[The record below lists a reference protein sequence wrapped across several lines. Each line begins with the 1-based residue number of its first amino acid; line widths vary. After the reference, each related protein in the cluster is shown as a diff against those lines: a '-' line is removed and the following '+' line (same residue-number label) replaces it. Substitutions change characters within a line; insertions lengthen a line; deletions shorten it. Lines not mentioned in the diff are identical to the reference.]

1 MSNDFRAKKYDVFVS
16 YKRLNTDAM
25 KIVEKRLEAEGF
37 VVFTDERLQA
47 ADDWQQQ
54 LRDRINECKVTV
66 GLWSKEV
73 EQEPEEV
80 EFELIHA
87 YGIKRLLG
95 VRLDDSLPPSKLGK
109 DNWLSFSNWNDPDKR
124 EEQLVRFVD
133 EVRRMGASPSIKIV
147 QGSDVAP
154 AIDVHLGEIPPA
166 PPKLVGREA
175 ELDMLRKAWHE
186 RQVNTVVLHALGGAG
201 KSALLRAF
209 VDERLATHG
218 GDGAARIYGWS
229 AYSQGSGTQ
238 KRADADGFISQA
250 LKDFGYPGELPNDS
264 VERARELAELI
275 QKQRVLLLLDGLEPL
290 QDLPGVN
297 KGKLK
302 DKGLKEL
309 IQKLSLSN
317 PGLLVIT
324 TRQPIVELE
333 NHSGALV
340 TNHPLDRLSP
350 QAGADLLEE
359 LGVTGRQQ
367 AFEKAVKSVDG
378 HALSVTLLGTFLT
391 QVHGGDIRKQDLF
404 DFHIRLTPEEEAR
417 AQMDETLIP
426 AKRAQKVMRGYLEQF
441 EGQPERA
448 LLHLLGLF
456 DRPADGGAVE
466 VLLAE
471 RIPDLTDDFF
481 VKIEQTK
488 GFFGFGKKIITTE
501 LTPMERE
508 IRLSWAKERLRKL
521 RLLASE
527 NKDDPNGLDAHPV
540 VRAYFAERLMETA
553 PEAAKIAHD
562 RLYKHYA
569 NLGVPETFR
578 NSLGMGVVSM
588 SKMVDPEILN
598 QALHLLAI
606 GALPDEVK
614 TQLPAELTQADP
626 KALQTFLDAM
636 DQDDLKRAQNSLL
649 PDTLEDMQPLF
660 HAIAHGVAAG
670 HVDEA
675 HDEIFVRRIFRGNDR
690 YLERVLGAKGP
701 ELAVRALFFEQPW
714 SGLKSDLTSWRR
726 AWNLAD
732 VALCLTSLGRL
743 AESVEPRRAALNRFI
758 TAENWS
764 ESARNGGT
772 LCETLLTLGRV
783 SAALPVAQTALEHA
797 KESDAR
803 QQIAIRL
810 TNLANAQ
817 LAAGAL
823 DESLASFQQAE
834 KLQAEH
840 RPDLEGL
847 VSLRGYQYGDLLLA
861 RGETQDA
868 LRRGHYQLDIATRYL
883 GQGMGLHNIGLA
895 HLLIGRAQHELNQS
909 EAKASLDAA
918 VDGLRKAGKDDKL
931 PQALLA
937 RAAWYRDQAAA
948 GHADMIDKAHNDLNE
963 VEEIAGDEMEFYLV
977 DLALERARLA
987 LDAPAAFDD
996 HLATAHKNTHASA
1009 ALIAQ
1014 TGYHRRDSDLA
1025 ELQTR
1030 LAKL

>member
-1 MSNDFRAKKYDVFVS
+1 MSDRFRAKKYDVFVS
-16 YKRLNTDAM
+16 YKREDYLARDVLIKALEAKGYEVFWDAKLNNDEFQVELRDEIERC
-25 KIVEKRLEAEGF
+25 KIVIVLWSELASKSDYVKAEASGAYQLRKLLAAPIEGF
-37 VVFTDERLQA
+37 EKVPEYFRKVNLHPFHNWADEA
-47 ADDWQQQ
+47 ARQVQ
-54 LRDRINECKVTV
+54 LDKILATVERVT
-66 GLWSKEV
+66 G
-73 EQEPEEV
+73 
-80 EFELIHA
+80 
-87 YGIKRLLG
+87 G
-95 VRLDDSLPPSKLGK
+95 
-109 DNWLSFSNWNDPDKR
+109 
-124 EEQLVRFVD
+124 
-133 EVRRMGASPSIKIV
+133 PSIPQKPTV
-147 QGSDVAP
+147 TTR

-166 PPKLVGREA
+166 PPKLVGRDDEM
-175 ELDMLRKAWHE
+175 EMLSEAWHG

-209 VDERLATHG
+209 VDERLATNG

-264 VERARELAELI
+264 VERARELAKLI

-297 KGKLK
+297 KGRLK

-309 IQKLSLSN
+309 IQKLSFSN

-333 NHSGALV
+333 NHSAALV

-359 LGVTGRQQ
+359 LGVTGRQKE
-367 AFEKAVKSVDG
+367 FEKAVKSVDG
-378 HALSVTLLGTFLT
+378 HALSVTLLGAYLT

-404 DFHIRLTPEEEAR
+404 DFRIRLTPEEAAR
-417 AQMDETLIP
+417 AEFDPTLIP

-441 EGQPERA
+441 DRLEDEAGSGGPERA

-456 DRPADGGAVE
+456 DRPADGDAME

-471 RIPDLTDDFF
+471 RIPGLTDDLFIQ
-481 VKIEQTK
+481 VDEKK
-488 GFFGFGKKIITTE
+488 GLLGRKVFKTRE
-501 LTPMERE
+501 LTPTERE

-562 RLYKHYA
+562 RLYRHYTA
-569 NLGVPETFR
+569 R
-578 NSLGMGVVSM
+578 
-588 SKMVDPEILN
+588 
-598 QALHLLAI
+598 A
-606 GALPDEVK
+606 PD
-614 TQLPAELTQADP
+614 
-626 KALQTFLDAM
+626 
-636 DQDDLKRAQNSLL
+636 L

-675 HDEIFVRRIFRGNDR
+675 HDEIFFRRIFRGNDR

-764 ESARNGGT
+764 ESAINGGT
-772 LCETLLTLGRV
+772 LCDTLLTLGRV
-783 SAALPVAQTALEHA
+783 NEAVPIAQTALEHA
-797 KESDAR
+797 KKSTDKRRIEGN
-803 QQIAIRL
+803 L
-810 TNLANAQ
+810 VYLANAQ
-817 LAAGAL
+817 LATGAL
-823 DESLASFQQAE
+823 SDSLSSFLEAE
-834 KLQAEH
+834 AMAAK
-840 RPDLEGL
+840 RDPDHPELY
-847 VSLRGYQYGDLLLA
+847 SLRGYWYGDLLLA
-861 RGETQDA
+861 RDETKDA
-868 LRRGHYQLDIATRYL
+868 LRRGQYQLDIATRFL

-948 GHADMIDKAHNDLNE
+948 GDTTATDKALQDLNE
-963 VEEIAGDEMEFYLV
+963 VEEIAGDEMERYLV

-987 LDAPAAFDD
+987 LDVPAAFAD
-996 HLATAHKNTHASA
+996 HLTMARTHTDVA
-1009 ALIAQ
+1009 ADLIAK

-1030 LAKL
+1030 LAAL

>member
-1 MSNDFRAKKYDVFVS
+1 MSDHFRAKKYDVFVS
-16 YKRLNTDAM
+16 YKREDFLARDVLIKALEAKGYEVFWDAKLNNDEFQVELRDEIERC
-25 KIVEKRLEAEGF
+25 KIVIVLWSELASKSDNVKAEAFGAYQLEKLLSAPIEGF
-37 VVFTDERLQA
+37 EKVPEYFKRVNLHPFHDWADETARQV
-47 ADDWQQQ
+47 Q
-54 LRDRINECKVTV
+54 LDKILATVERVT
-66 GLWSKEV
+66 G
-73 EQEPEEV
+73 
-80 EFELIHA
+80 
-87 YGIKRLLG
+87 G
-95 VRLDDSLPPSKLGK
+95 
-109 DNWLSFSNWNDPDKR
+109 
-124 EEQLVRFVD
+124 
-133 EVRRMGASPSIKIV
+133 PSIQQKPAF
-147 QGSDVAP
+147 AP

-175 ELDMLRKAWHE
+175 ELDMLSKAWHGE
-186 RQVNTVVLHALGGAG
+186 QVNTVVLHALGGAG

-209 VDERLATHG
+209 VDERLATNG

-264 VERARELAELI
+264 VERARELAKLI
-275 QKQRVLLLLDGLEPL
+275 QKERVLLLLDGLEPL

-297 KGKLK
+297 KGRLK
-302 DKGLKEL
+302 DKGLGKL
-309 IQKLSLSN
+309 IQSLSLSN

-333 NHSGALV
+333 NHNAALV
-340 TNHPLDRLSP
+340 INHPLDRLSP

-378 HALSVTLLGTFLT
+378 HALSVTLLGTYLT

-417 AQMDETLIP
+417 AEFDETLIP

-466 VLLAE
+466 VLLSE
-471 RIPDLTDDFF
+471 PIDGLTDDLFF
-481 VKIEQTK
+481 RTDAS
-488 GFFGFGKKIITTE
+488 GKEGGSKPLSPE
-501 LTPMERE
+501 ERE
-508 IRLSWAKERLRKL
+508 DRLWWAKERLRKL

-527 NKDDPNGLDAHPV
+527 SKEDSNGLDAHPV

-562 RLYKHYA
+562 RLYRHYTA
-569 NLGVPETFR
+569 R
-578 NSLGMGVVSM
+578 
-588 SKMVDPEILN
+588 
-598 QALHLLAI
+598 A
-606 GALPDEVK
+606 PD
-614 TQLPAELTQADP
+614 
-626 KALQTFLDAM
+626 
-636 DQDDLKRAQNSLL
+636 L

-670 HVDEA
+670 HVQEACDEV
-675 HDEIFVRRIFRGNDR
+675 FFRRIERGNDQFIK
-690 YLERVLGAKGP
+690 RVLGAFGP
-701 ELAVRALFFEQPW
+701 ELAVLAHFFDPPW
-714 SGLKSDLTSWRR
+714 TTPHPDLRPGNQ
-726 AWNLAD
+726 AWVLGSA
-732 VALCLTSLGRL
+732 AFALTSLGRL
-743 AESVEPRRAALNRFI
+743 AESVDPRRASLEMRVNSKLWKNAAI
-758 TAENWS
+758 A
-764 ESARNGGT
+764 GGM

-783 SAALPVAQTALEHA
+783 SEALPVAQTALEHA
-797 KESDAR
+797 KKSGDKQRIEF
-803 QQIAIRL
+803 
-810 TNLANAQ
+810 NHGYLANAQ

-823 DESLASFQQAE
+823 DDSLASFLQAE

-847 VSLRGYQYGDLLLA
+847 VSFQGYRYGDLLLA
-861 RGETQDA
+861 RGETDDA
-868 LRRGHYQLDIATRYL
+868 LRRGHYQLDLATRGL

-895 HLLIGRAQHELNQS
+895 HLLIGRAQHALNLP
-909 EAKASLDAA
+909 EANTSLNAA
-918 VDGLRKAGKDDKL
+918 VNGLRNAGVEQLL

-948 GHADMIDKAHNDLNE
+948 GDATAIAKAHQDLEE
-963 VEEIAGDEMEFYLV
+963 VAEIAGEEMEFYLV

-987 LDAPAAFDD
+987 LDVSTALTTARTHTDTAAD
-996 HLATAHKNTHASA
+996 
-1009 ALIAQ
+1009 LIAK
-1014 TGYHRRDSDLA
+1014 TGYHRRDGELA